1 VRLWAEGC
9 ALAHPQVLDGSH
21 ALRDAG
27 IAPSGKGHGAHGS
40 GGDPVLGDSVKRSLL
55 SALAL
60 ALLLA
65 TAAVPAVLAADD
77 GAPAADPTPAVEPTA
92 QPDPTPT
99 PFDGNGEI
107 TIDPTFIT
115 STPTPAAT
123 PVGEVLGATGRPDAT
138 PPATDTIMAVTAPST
153 SLHVLLLLAIAG
165 SVLALLAAR
174 LPAARRR

>member
-1 VRLWAEGC
+1 
-9 ALAHPQVLDGSH
+9 
-21 ALRDAG
+21 
-27 IAPSGKGHGAHGS
+27 
-40 GGDPVLGDSVKRSLL
+40 VKRSIL

-65 TAAVPAVLAADD
+65 AAAVPAVLAADD
-77 GAPAADPTPAVEPTA
+77 GAPAPDPTPVTDPTAQPDPTRVTDPTA

-107 TIDPTFIT
+107 VIDPTFIT
-115 STPTPAAT
+115 STPEPAEK

-138 PPATDTIMAVTAPST
+138 PPATDTITATTAPGT
-153 SLHVLLLLAIAG
+153 SLHVLLLLAVAG

-174 LPAARRR
+174 RPVARRR